1 MLIAPDGGGDSA
13 AMGQWFSV
21 QVTSLEA
28 YQKQLS
34 TMLQDTETQLTKV
47 NTTDGSGSFGTF
59 SEATTLYASYEATKQ
74 DIIAQFQEVS
84 QLIDAMVT
92 SLGTNASNYT
102 AAEAQIQSQ
111 FNQILTS
118 YGDTTTTPT
127 SASTTVDSPAPST
140 SNTVMGNM

>member
-1 MLIAPDGGGDSA
+1 MLIAPDGGGDST

-118 YGDTTTTPT
+118 YGDTTTTT
-127 SASTTVDSPAPST
+127 STTVATPNSSGST
-140 SNTVMGNM
+140 SSTAMGNM

>member
-1 MLIAPDGGGDSA
+1 
-13 AMGQWFSV
+13 
-21 QVTSLEA
+21 
-28 YQKQLS
+28 
-34 TMLQDTETQLTKV
+34 MLQDTETQLTKV

-118 YGDTTTTPT
+118 YGDTTTTST
-127 SASTTVDSPAPST
+127 GASTTVDTPNSSGGTVSSST
-140 SNTVMGNM
+140 SSSSTAMGNM